1 MARRPAPEF
10 SVSNIPTY
18 AFAAL
23 QLSVALVT
31 VLSAQS
37 AARYEQEQARRGPSV
52 VGLRLPGIAPGESP
66 GPTCAGCGFVAP
78 LP

>member
-1 MARRPAPEF
+1 
-10 SVSNIPTY
+10 VSNIPTY

-23 QLSVALVT
+23 QLSVAFAT

-37 AARYEQEQARRGPSV
+37 AARYELEQAQARREPSA
-52 VGLRLPGIAPGESP
+52 VGLRLPSIAAGENLDP
-66 GPTCAGCGFVAP
+66 ACGGCGFVAP